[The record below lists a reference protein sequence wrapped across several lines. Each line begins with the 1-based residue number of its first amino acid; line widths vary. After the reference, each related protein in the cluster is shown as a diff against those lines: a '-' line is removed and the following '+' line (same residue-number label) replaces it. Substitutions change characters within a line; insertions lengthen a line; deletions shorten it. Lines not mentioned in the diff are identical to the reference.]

1 MRIPLELSQ
10 HAFMTRRAGW
20 SIYTEI
26 KLVRDP
32 TLPNH
37 QTPYPTLGELLR
49 KKAEEGVQVLLMVR
63 CQAASAPHLSAQ
75 CPVSSACVQL
85 VFPVLPGC
93 SAQAACRPRPH
104 G

>member
-1 MRIPLELSQ
+1 MIGGPTAAACLPGVQRECITCDSG
-10 HAFMTRRAGW
+10 AGW

-49 KKAEEGVQVLLMVR
+49 QKAEEGVQVLLMVR
-63 CQAASAPHLSAQ
+63 RQGFR
-75 CPVSSACVQL
+75 V
-85 VFPVLPGC
+85 
-93 SAQAACRPRPH
+93 
-104 G
+104 